1 MKLRSVG
8 ILAALFIMTL
18 SMAMAWPKS
27 KKTINL
33 FEPTTVG
40 SVTLRAGEYTID
52 WNGTGPDVQVSFSRG
67 NKTIATVPAT
77 LKAERNPYD
86 CTISQ
91 PQESGA
97 PLLVEI
103 QMKDSTL
110 HFAPSDAS
118 GLSQ

>member
-52 WNGTGPDVQVSFSRG
+52 WNGTGP
-67 NKTIATVPAT
+67 
-77 LKAERNPYD
+77 ERPGQFLTWKQDD
-86 CTISQ
+86 C
-91 PQESGA
+91 
-97 PLLVEI
+97 
-103 QMKDSTL
+103 DS
-110 HFAPSDAS
+110 PSDA
-118 GLSQ
+118 